1 MIPPMPSERE
11 PEPKSDQREPPRGPP
26 VALGLFDEDDYIRH
40 LGDRIVALAPRDAS
54 ALLLY
59 LNADVALT
67 VDGGLGAYHFGGLA
81 GLAVA

>member
-1 MIPPMPSERE
+1 M
-11 PEPKSDQREPPRGPP
+11 
-26 VALGLFDEDDYIRH
+26 ALGLFDEDDYIRH

-67 VDGGLGAYHFGGLA
+67 LCFGVQQQESRIGKWLS
-81 GLAVA
+81 LDL